1 MTGTAKIIVHGAGG
15 TAQLVALAL
24 HQCGFAID
32 LIDLIDLIDGS
43 DLPEAAPALAT
54 PNPADALHDDDWQ
67 RVLALAPASK
77 ICLEK
82 LGVWENLGKPATSM
96 TGMEVRRGPVGQ
108 GFYRHA

>member
-1 MTGTAKIIVHGAGG
+1 MTGTAKIIVHGGGG
-15 TAQLVALAL
+15 TAQLVTLAL

-82 LGVWENLGKPATSM
+82 LGGKSGQ
-96 TGMEVRRGPVGQ
+96 TGNANDRHGSAARAGRAGL
-108 GFYRHA
+108 YRHA